1 MKAYAASSYDEA
13 LDYSKRQKFFFSEEE
28 TILYY
33 GATNE
38 KMWQGQN
45 LAIDFY
51 CHDKDLIQEAKKSKQ
66 YKRVFSKIED
76 IRVEDYT
83 TLVAFGTL
91 QKEETPF
98 HTLLKFRG
106 VERICLIV
114 PNAKSLNRYL
124 SVRMGTL
131 DCIDALDETDLILG
145 NKQSFTPE
153 SFEEML
159 REFCD
164 FTGHQ
169 IYEYGSMCLKLGNED
184 QMKGFTK
191 YAIELEDVAENA
203 GIIGQDKFLGTEL
216 YCELSIL

>member
-1 MKAYAASSYDEA
+1 M
-13 LDYSKRQKFFFSEEE
+13 
-28 TILYY
+28 
-33 GATNE
+33 
-38 KMWQGQN
+38 
-45 LAIDFY
+45 
-51 CHDKDLIQEAKKSKQ
+51 
-66 YKRVFSKIED
+66 
-76 IRVEDYT
+76 
-83 TLVAFGTL
+83 
-91 QKEETPF
+91 
-98 HTLLKFRG
+98 
-106 VERICLIV
+106 V

-131 DCIDALDETDLILG
+131 DYIDALDETDLILG